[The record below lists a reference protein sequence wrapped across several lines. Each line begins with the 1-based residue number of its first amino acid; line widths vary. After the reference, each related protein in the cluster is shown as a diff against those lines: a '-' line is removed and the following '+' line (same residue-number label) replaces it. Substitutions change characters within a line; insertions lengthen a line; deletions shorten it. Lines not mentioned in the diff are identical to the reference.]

1 MYRHRQF
8 GRTILL
14 ALAAMMAVVGLLP
27 LFDRSAPVLV
37 VAGAVMLV
45 LLLTAVIC
53 SSLTVTV
60 DERVLRV
67 RFGPGPIRRTIELR
81 DIAAAQPVKNS
92 WWAGYGIHMTSNG
105 WLWNVSGPDAVE
117 LTLSDGRRFVVGTD
131 DPAGL
136 TEALARASRASRAGH
151 AAR

>member
-8 GRTILL
+8 GRTTLL
-14 ALAAMMAVVGLLP
+14 ALGAMMALVGLLP
-27 LFDRSAPVLV
+27 LFDRSTSVLV
-37 VAGAVMLV
+37 VAGAVLLV

-60 DERVLRV
+60 DEHVLRV
-67 RFGPGPIRRTIELR
+67 RFGPGPIRRTIALR
-81 DIAAAQPVKNS
+81 DIAAAQPVKNP
-92 WWAGYGIHMTSNG
+92 WWAGYGIHMTPNG

-136 TEALARASRASRAGH
+136 TEALARASCASRPSR